1 MNIENIESNMQED
14 DLYHP
19 LTTPSPIPNE
29 AKGIAIVDRSLPS
42 NKEIQKK
49 ITKAFNFLMKHKKIK
64 AFGSIYALEKAL
76 GLSNATIANAKKH
89 QRPTYSTVVKMA
101 HLAGERA
108 HKLIG
113 DL

>member
-1 MNIENIESNMQED
+1 MNVDDIENNIKED
-14 DLYHP
+14 GLYRP
-19 LTTPSPIPNE
+19 LVTPTHNPKEKLRFNKHDVPN
-29 AKGIAIVDRSLPS
+29 
-42 NKEIQKK
+42 NHEIQKA
-49 ITKAFNFLMKHKKIK
+49 ITMAFNFLMSHEKIK

-89 QRPTYSTVVKMA
+89 QHPTYSTVVKLA

-108 HKLIG
+108 HKIIG